1 MKSLLAAAA
10 VMAMGSGL
18 SRAATAPNP
27 TYGLWELPYLR
38 TPKQSKRPS
47 KSRKTVAQGK
57 RDARK
62 RRNRLRHKARA
73 G

>member
-10 VMAMGSGL
+10 IMAMGSGVSSAAGR
-18 SRAATAPNP
+18 SRIPDP
-27 TYGLWELPYLR
+27 WELPYFQ
-38 TPKQSKRPS
+38 TPTQKTGRRS

-73 G
+73 